1 MKSLEHP
8 RSIGFALPLFFSTL
22 GGAVIFY
29 GTHWGPWVFSDSVE
43 YIEVA
48 RNLLAGY
55 GLVLMRPDGGF
66 VPLTFRPPLYS
77 MVLAAAGSFGSDIM
91 VAARWLDI
99 VLFAIL
105 IFTMGYFIYAWSRNL
120 ALTLA
125 SLIFTLISPTLL
137 RNYTGAMSEGLFFT
151 LGTLGLFLLIYYFHG
166 RGKLW
171 LLIAGF
177 LLGLTWL
184 DRYSGIVYIATGA
197 LAILIWGRNEW
208 KQRFSEILVF
218 IIPAL
223 LPFLT
228 WSASVYSAGGS
239 PGTYEFSLQNLW
251 VMFEPVRRGLAE
263 VFWVWLPFQFSLAY
277 QYKLVA
283 ILFLASLFFGLVF
296 FVFRQGQKT
305 GLADFW
311 HDPIYQ
317 TASLFLLFSIIYTA
331 FLIATFIVVE
341 FPKPAFNERVLS
353 PLQLSIFL
361 SFLLYVQLAV
371 KDLQRWNWAVYV
383 LPLVIIGGLATRYL
397 PRSMELIQNLHQSGA
412 GYTSKVWQDSRLL
425 DTLKQLPDD
434 LPLISNDHAAIV
446 FFLGRP
452 AYEITEF
459 TNGIP
464 REETPPFG
472 YNTSDGT
479 ELIFREK
486 GAALVLFN
494 SAYKIFSEAD
504 AAKARKR
511 WDKLTGGLYE
521 YHKSRD
527 GVVYFFDERSAP

>member
-1 MKSLEHP
+1 MKSLQP
-8 RSIGFALPLFFSTL
+8 ARYTGILLPLLFSLL
-22 GGAVIFY
+22 GGTVIFY
-29 GTHWGPWVFSDSVE
+29 GTQWGPWVFSDSVE

-48 RNLLAGY
+48 RNLLAGL
-55 GLVLMRPDGGF
+55 GLVLMRPGGEF

-77 MVLAAAGSFGSDIM
+77 MTLAAAGKVGMDIL

-105 IFTMGYFIYAWSRNL
+105 IFTVGYFIYAWSRNVSL
-120 ALTLA
+120 ALAL
-125 SLIFTLISPTLL
+125 LIFTLVSPTLL

-151 LGTLGLFLLIYYFHG
+151 LGTLGLFLLVHYF
-166 RGKLW
+166 RERRKRFLF
-171 LLIAGF
+171 IAGF

-197 LAILIWGRNEW
+197 LAILIWEQDGL
-208 KQRFSEILVF
+208 KQRFSKVLLF

-228 WSASVYSAGGS
+228 WSATLYSAGGS
-239 PGTYEFSLQNLW
+239 PGTYEFSLENLW
-251 VMFEPVRRGLAE
+251 GMFEPVRRGIAE
-263 VFWVWLPFQFSLAY
+263 VFWTWLPFQFSIAY
-277 QYKLVA
+277 QYKLVL
-283 ILFLASLFFGLVF
+283 ILFIASLFFMLVF
-296 FVFRQGQKT
+296 LVFRQGRST
-305 GLADFW
+305 GLADFLR
-311 HDPIYQ
+311 DPICQ
-317 TASLFLLFSIIYTA
+317 TASLFLLFSTIYTA
-331 FLIATFIVVE
+331 FLIATFVVVT

-361 SFLLYVQLAV
+361 SFLLYVHLAV
-371 KDLQRWNWAVYV
+371 KDMKRWNWVVYI
-383 LPLVIIGGLATRYL
+383 LPLVIVGGLSIRYI
-397 PRSMELIQNLHQSGA
+397 PRSVELIQNLHQYGA

-425 DTLKQLPDD
+425 DTLRQLPNDI
-434 LPLISNDHAAIV
+434 PLISNDQAAIV

-452 AYEITEF
+452 AYEIAEF

-464 REETPPFG
+464 REENPPFG
-472 YNTSDGT
+472 YNTSDGA

-494 SAYKIFSEAD
+494 SGYKIFSEAD
-504 AAKARKR
+504 AGKARKR
-511 WDKLTGGLYE
+511 WDTLTSGLYK

-527 GVVYFFDERSAP
+527 GVIYFFEERDAP